1 MSHRE
6 SLHSNMVPTAIGL
19 SHSLGHKLGASYSI
33 SHGQCSV
40 FTLSPSVLL
49 LSRTLPLGSWGLT
62 SLSAALSAIPS
73 SFLPT
78 DLDEGVPSEIGE
90 NEERRNAWKV
100 GMAVEEAERLQGGRG
115 QPDGDRW
122 GCYEEL
128 EGLGGGS
135 GGKGCGSRGA
145 QEDLL
150 ILREKRAI
158 SCIVIECI
166 FRSASRL
173 EWGCE
178 KLMKPSRREEE
189 EIKKI
194 CAASS
199 RHTSSAVIYAS

>member
-100 GMAVEEAERLQGGRG
+100 GMAVDTLVKEI
-115 QPDGDRW
+115 
-122 GCYEEL
+122 
-128 EGLGGGS
+128 GLGGKKLRDYKVG
-135 GGKGCGSRGA
+135 
-145 QEDLL
+145 EDN
-150 ILREKRAI
+150 
-158 SCIVIECI
+158 
-166 FRSASRL
+166 
-173 EWGCE
+173 
-178 KLMKPSRREEE
+178 LMGIAEAATKSLKDWEGVPEAKVVVHEVL
-189 EIKKI
+189 KKI
-194 CAASS
+194 F
-199 RHTSSAVIYAS
+199 